1 MQFQTV
7 SAKKKLFKMKH
18 LHWGMQV
25 NVEKETPIGGI
36 PGGWPWRPGQVMGK
50 SRCTDTFTLLTAV
63 RHDRMTTPP
72 APILRTLPNG
82 VRLLALPMPH
92 VQSACV
98 GVFLRVGSR
107 DETPA
112 TNGISHVL
120 EHMAFKGTTTRSVQA
135 INLDAERL
143 GADVNAYTG
152 KDSTGYFM
160 SGLGEHARQLLGM
173 TADIVL
179 HGTFPEAELQRELE
193 VIRQEAIEYD
203 EDPADSCSDLLD
215 RAIWGAH
222 PMGMP
227 VIGTVE
233 NIEGFTRDD
242 LVRHVRRHYVAD
254 NTVVAAAGH
263 IDVDAWMRLAEE
275 LFTTMPASADGF
287 RAHPPAPAAYAGQ
300 AVARRFTQV
309 SQVFLNI
316 AYPLTPTCPGGMP
329 SQRWRLAAALA
340 ANLFGGG
347 MSAPLVD
354 TVRERLGLAYT
365 ADASLDSGD
374 NWLNFVVHAVTTPD
388 KVEALVRATG
398 ELLHAQTAAIDP
410 IHLERAKNQLTVSHV
425 RAGERPFATM
435 ERAVEEL
442 WASGTVTP
450 LAETMAL
457 IDDIRAEEVR
467 SVFARML
474 ACAPALSIT
483 GKGVSARSA
492 RQLAA
497 SLTAGVLQ
505 TS

>member
-1 MQFQTV
+1 MDNAT
-7 SAKKKLFKMKH
+7 
-18 LHWGMQV
+18 
-25 NVEKETPIGGI
+25 
-36 PGGWPWRPGQVMGK
+36 
-50 SRCTDTFTLLTAV
+50 
-63 RHDRMTTPP
+63 
-72 APILRTLPNG
+72 PILRTLPNG

-92 VQSACV
+92 VRSVSV

-160 SGLGEHARQLLGM
+160 TGLGEHAQQLLGM

-179 HGTFPEAELQRELE
+179 HSTFPEIELQRELE

-203 EDPADSCSDLLD
+203 EDPDDSSNDLLD
-215 RAIWGAH
+215 RAIWGSH

-242 LVRHVRRHYVAD
+242 LVRHVQQHYVAD
-254 NTVVAAAGH
+254 NTVVVAAGH
-263 IDVDAWMRLAEE
+263 FDVDAWMGLAEE
-275 LFTTMPASADGF
+275 LFTAMPASADSA
-287 RAHPPAPAAYAGQ
+287 RPHPPVPAAYAGQ

-316 AYPLTPTCPGGMP
+316 AYPLMPTGTDGMP
-329 SQRWRLAAALA
+329 SQRLRLTAALA

-365 ADASLDSGD
+365 ADANLDSGD

-388 KVEALVRATG
+388 KVEALVQATG
-398 ELLHAQTAAIDP
+398 ELLHAQTASIDP
-410 IHLERAKNQLTVSHV
+410 VHLERAKNQLTVSYV
-425 RAGERPFATM
+425 RASERPFAMM

-442 WASGTVTP
+442 WANGTVTV

-457 IDDIRAEEVR
+457 IDDIRSEEVR
-467 SVFARML
+467 DVFARML
-474 ACAPALSIT
+474 AHPPALSIT
-483 GKGVSARSA
+483 GKGVSAKEGLHNVIARGAQVIPTPQSA
-492 RQLAA
+492 WPAA
-497 SLTAGVLQ
+497 YVATASPLQ
-505 TS
+505 GPTGRRFACCARTHP

>member
-1 MQFQTV
+1 ME
-7 SAKKKLFKMKH
+7 S
-18 LHWGMQV
+18 
-25 NVEKETPIGGI
+25 P
-36 PGGWPWRPGQVMGK
+36 
-50 SRCTDTFTLLTAV
+50 S
-63 RHDRMTTPP
+63 
-72 APILRTLPNG
+72 PILRTLPNG

-92 VQSACV
+92 VQSVSV

-120 EHMAFKGTTTRSVQA
+120 EHMAFKGTITRSVQA

-160 SGLGEHARQLLGM
+160 TGLGEHAQQLLGM

-179 HGTFPEAELQRELE
+179 HSTFPEIELQRELE

-203 EDPADSCSDLLD
+203 EDPDDSSNDLLD

-242 LVRHVRRHYVAD
+242 LVRHVRQHYVAD
-254 NTVVAAAGH
+254 NTVVVAAGH
-263 IDVDAWMRLAEE
+263 FDIDAWMGLAED
-275 LFTTMPASADGF
+275 LFTEMPASADSA
-287 RAHPPAPAAYAGQ
+287 RSHPPVPGAYAGQ

-316 AYPLTPTCPGGMP
+316 AYPLMPTGTDGLP
-329 SQRWRLAAALA
+329 SQRLRLTAALA

-365 ADASLDSGD
+365 ADANLDSGD
-374 NWLNFVVHAVTTPD
+374 NWLNFLVHAVTTPD
-388 KVEALVRATG
+388 KVEALVQATG
-398 ELLHAQTAAIDP
+398 ELLHAQTATIDP
-410 IHLERAKNQLTVSHV
+410 VHLERAKNQLTVSFV
-425 RAGERPFATM
+425 RASERPFAMM

-442 WASGTVTP
+442 WASGTVTL
-450 LAETMAL
+450 LAETSAL
-457 IDDIRAEEVR
+457 IDDIRSEEVR
-467 SVFARML
+467 DVFVRML
-474 ACAPALSIT
+474 AHAPALSIT
-483 GKGVSARSA
+483 GKGVSAKSA
-492 RQLAA
+492 RQLAGSLAA
-497 SLTAGVLQ
+497 SVLQ
-505 TS
+505 AP